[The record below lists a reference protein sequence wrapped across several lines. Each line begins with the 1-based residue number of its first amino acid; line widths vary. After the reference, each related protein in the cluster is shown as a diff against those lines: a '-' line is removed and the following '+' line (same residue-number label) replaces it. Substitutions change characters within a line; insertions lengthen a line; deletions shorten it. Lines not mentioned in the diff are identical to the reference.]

1 MKNEGAVL
9 QSFLFIR
16 VCRMQHIGLNKHHVP
31 AFHRKMHI
39 AADKFALS
47 FRHHIQLQFA
57 VPVHGHRG
65 KRLRKPAVIQ
75 TVGHSYR
82 AVMPLFHQ
90 FFLFRQLISCHWL
103 LPYPAVC
110 CPFLCCLFLR
120 FFAVCCPFLCCLPLR
135 FSVACCP
142 VSLLPVAP
150 FLCCLLP
157 RFFVACCCIILLSAL
172 QML

>member
-1 MKNEGAVL
+1 
-9 QSFLFIR
+9 
-16 VCRMQHIGLNKHHVP
+16 MQHIGLNKHHVP

-39 AADKFALS
+39 TADKFALS
-47 FRHHIQLQFA
+47 LRHHIQLQFA

-65 KRLRKPAVIQ
+65 KRFRKPAVIQ

-82 AVMPLFHQ
+82 TVMPLFHQ

-110 CPFLCCLFLR
+110 CPFLCRLLLR
-120 FFAVCCPFLCCLPLR
+120 FFAVCCPFLCCLLPRFFAACFSVSLPSAAR
-135 FSVACCP
+135 FSVVCC
-142 VSLLPVAP
+142 P